1 MYEAKELDTQ
11 DKLAYMNSL
20 IKTPVSIV
28 GEYANKYHLVPQ
40 YDLIYNGYLSSKVR
54 FEYSLTMGKYATV
67 GVGSSK
73 KEAKQ
78 EAALNLLGI
87 MIDEKPELLDT
98 DFKIFD
104 SDKYTV
110 SQFDNNVKVN
120 AIGKLNEICKKYQ
133 LELPEFNLIREEGQ
147 CHAKL
152 FTVSCRVAKI
162 IEISSNK
169 TKKQAK
175 QLAAF
180 QMINKLM
187 SIDKSFIM
195 EEKQNVSDA
204 MKVLERVEMIK
215 SEQIKKSASMN
226 KNIVNYH
233 LLFKK
238 TERINSDLLNNVVNH
253 YNKYNEL
260 DLLKPFKL
268 LCRIVN
274 ECGMYLIAKTINTE
288 LLDKNYNCIYML
300 SVDNDIYPPV
310 YGLGMADNIENAQ
323 QIAAKELLIAFC
335 ILLK

>member
-1 MYEAKELDTQ
+1 
-11 DKLAYMNSL
+11 
-20 IKTPVSIV
+20 
-28 GEYANKYHLVPQ
+28 
-40 YDLIYNGYLSSKVR
+40 
-54 FEYSLTMGKYATV
+54 MGKYAAV
-67 GVGSSK
+67 GVGTSK

-87 MIDEKPELLDT
+87 MIDDKPELLDT
-98 DFKIFD
+98 DFQTFN
-104 SDKYTV
+104 SDKYMV
-110 SQFDNNVKVN
+110 SQFDKNIKVN
-120 AIGKLNEICKKYQ
+120 AIGKLNEICVKYQ
-133 LELPEFNLIREEGQ
+133 LELPEFNLIREEGKS
-147 CHAKL
+147 HAKL

-175 QLAAF
+175 QLAAI

-187 SIDKSFIM
+187 SIDKSLVM

-215 SEQIKKSASMN
+215 SEQIKKSASIN
-226 KNIVNYH
+226 KNIIKYH
-233 LLFKK
+233 LVFKI
-238 TERINSDLLNNVVNH
+238 TEWTNSDLLNKVVNH

-274 ECGMYLIAKTINTE
+274 GCGMYLIAKTINTE
-288 LLDKNYNCIYML
+288 LFDKNYNCIYIL
-300 SVDNDIYPPV
+300 SVDNIYPPI